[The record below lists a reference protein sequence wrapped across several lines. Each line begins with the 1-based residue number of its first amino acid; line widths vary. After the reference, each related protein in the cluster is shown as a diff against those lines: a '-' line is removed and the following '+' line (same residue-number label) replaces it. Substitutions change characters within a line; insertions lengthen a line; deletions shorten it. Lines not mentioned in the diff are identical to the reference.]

1 MTANQ
6 PQDTEARYLRRDDPP
21 EWLRGPS
28 LDAESRPGA
37 LPVEPGLKKL
47 PKHRSSPRP
56 LPARLHVATSGVIR
70 PERGLIAAAVVL
82 AVAIAGGSFAL
93 GASTNGAA
101 ETAGPPPGEITPPP
115 PVGLE
120 EPVAD
125 VARRLLPSVVQIE
138 TATGVASGVVYQPG
152 GLILTAAHV
161 VENVDDVT
169 VRLANGRRT
178 LATVVGAHEKTDV
191 AVIRAKI
198 RNLPVAQLALGEP
211 LSVGQIAV
219 AIGSPFGLAASVTSG
234 VVSAIERP
242 VTVEGGTAPMIQT
255 DAPINPGNSGGAL
268 ADRHGRV
275 IGINDLIRTTT
286 GANAGVGFAIPIDVA
301 APVADALVKGKT
313 PRLGFLGV
321 VGSDA
326 AQGTQGAL
334 ITQVRK
340 GTPAAK
346 AGLRKGDVVTAV
358 GGQPIHSM
366 AELTSAV
373 RLTRPGKKLRL
384 DVLRKGRTLHLTVR
398 VGAQ

>member
-21 EWLRGPS
+21 EWLRGPG
-28 LDAESRPGA
+28 LDAQSPPGA
-37 LPVEPGLKKL
+37 LPVRQGLKKL
-47 PKHRSSPRP
+47 PKPGSSPRR
-56 LPARLHVATSGVIR
+56 LPRVHVGTSPVR
-70 PERGLIAAAVVL
+70 PERGLIAAALVL
-82 AVAIAGGSFAL
+82 ALAIAGGSFAL
-93 GASTNGAA
+93 GASTNDAVESPA
-101 ETAGPPPGEITPPP
+101 PPPAEVPPPP

-138 TATGVASGVVYQPG
+138 TATGVGSGVVYQPG

-161 VENVDDVT
+161 VENVEDVT
-169 VRLANGRRT
+169 VRLSNGRRT
-178 LATVVGAHEKTDV
+178 SATVVGAHQETDV

-242 VTVEGGTAPMIQT
+242 VTTEGGRAPMIQT

-268 ADRHGRV
+268 ADRDGQV

-286 GANAGVGFAIPIDVA
+286 GANAGIGFAIPIDVA

-326 AQGTQGAL
+326 AQGAQGAL

-346 AGLRKGDVVTAV
+346 AGLRKGDVVTSV

-366 AELTSAV
+366 AELTSAI
-373 RLTRPGKKLRL
+373 RLTRPGKKLML
-384 DVLRKGRTLHLTVR
+384 DVLRKGRTLYLTVR